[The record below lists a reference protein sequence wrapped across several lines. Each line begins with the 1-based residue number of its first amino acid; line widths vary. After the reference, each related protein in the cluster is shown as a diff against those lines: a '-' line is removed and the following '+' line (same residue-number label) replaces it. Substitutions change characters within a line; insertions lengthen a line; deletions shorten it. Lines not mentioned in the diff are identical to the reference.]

1 MTFTI
6 TPRRLAKAIT
16 LAAGMSVLSLP
27 AFAGGDAALYGP
39 TAPKG
44 SSFVRIYNASNQE
57 VSATVGSTNLSDV
70 APLASSD
77 FSFMPGGDY
86 TAKVGSQS
94 VPVKLAADHYYTL
107 VNNASGQPQ
116 LIEEP
121 PFKNKQKSLVRVQN
135 LSDKALTLKTA
146 DGKTDVVQSV
156 AAKGRGEREINP
168 VKVSFALYEGEKKSA
183 TSSRSPWSAAKP
195 RCSTSPAMA
204 AACRQSGSSARSR
217 PADESIGQVKA
228 ISVAAGGACD
238 RLRSNRENGSRG
250 LSARP

>member
-1 MTFTI
+1 MTFTT
-6 TPRRLAKAIT
+6 TPRRLAQAIT
-16 LAAGMSVLSLP
+16 LAAGMSVLSLS
-27 AFAGGDAALYGP
+27 AFAGGDATLYGP

-44 SSFVRIYNASNQE
+44 STFVRLYNASNSE
-57 VSATVGSTNLSDV
+57 VSATVGSTNVNDV

-135 LSDKALTLKTA
+135 LSDQALTLKTA
-146 DGKTDVVQSV
+146 DGKTDVVKAV

-168 VKVSFALYEGEKKSA
+168 VKVSFALYDGEKKVSDLKPVA
-183 TSSRSPWSAAKP
+183 LERGEAAVLYV
-195 RCSTSPAMA
+195 TGN
-204 AACRQSGSSARSR
+204 GSSLSPVWVKR
-217 PADESIGQVKA
+217 PVST
-228 ISVAAGGACD
+228 
-238 RLRSNRENGSRG
+238 R
-250 LSARP
+250 

>member
-1 MTFTI
+1 MTFTT
-6 TPRRLAKAIT
+6 TPRRLAQAIT
-16 LAAGMSVLSLP
+16 LAAGMSVLSLS

-44 SSFVRIYNASNQE
+44 STFVRLYNASNSE
-57 VSATVGSTNLSDV
+57 VSATVGSTNVNDV

-135 LSDKALTLKTA
+135 LSDQALTLKTA
-146 DGKTDVVQSV
+146 DGKTDVVKAV

-168 VKVSFALYEGEKKSA
+168 VKVSFALYDGEKKVSDLKPVA
-183 TSSRSPWSAAKP
+183 LERGEAAVLYV
-195 RCSTSPAMA
+195 T
-204 AACRQSGSSARSR
+204 G
-217 PADESIGQVKA
+217 
-228 ISVAAGGACD
+228 
-238 RLRSNRENGSRG
+238 NGSN
-250 LSARP
+250 LSPVWVKRPVSTR

>member
-1 MTFTI
+1 MTFNVTRKNVQQR
-6 TPRRLAKAIT
+6 TVKTLA
-16 LAAGMSVLSLP
+16 LAAGLGLLSLP
-27 AFAGGDAALYGP
+27 VWAGGDAALYGP
-39 TAPKG
+39 VAPKG

-57 VSATVGSTNLSDV
+57 VSATVGATAINEV

-86 TAKVGSQS
+86 SAKVGSQAL
-94 VPVKLAADHYYTL
+94 PLKLAADHYYTL

-146 DGKTDVVQSV
+146 DGKTDVVQAV

-168 VKVSFALYEGEKKSA
+168 VKVSFALYDGTTKVSDLKPVALERGE
-183 TSSRSPWSAAKP
+183 AAVLYV
-195 RCSTSPAMA
+195 T
-204 AACRQSGSSARSR
+204 G
-217 PADESIGQVKA
+217 
-228 ISVAAGGACD
+228 
-238 RLRSNRENGSRG
+238 NGSN
-250 LSARP
+250 LSPVWVKRPVSTR

>member
-1 MTFTI
+1 MTFT
-6 TPRRLAKAIT
+6 THPRRLAQAIT
-16 LAAGMSVLSLP
+16 LAAGMSVLSLS

-57 VSATVGSTNLSDV
+57 VSATVGSTNVSDV

-146 DGKTDVVQSV
+146 DGKTDVVQAV

-168 VKVSFALYEGEKKSA
+168 VKVSFALYEGEKKVSDLKPVA
-183 TSSRSPWSAAKP
+183 LERGEAAVLYV
-195 RCSTSPAMA
+195 TGN
-204 AACRQSGSSARSR
+204 GSSLSPVWVKR
-217 PADESIGQVKA
+217 PVST
-228 ISVAAGGACD
+228 
-238 RLRSNRENGSRG
+238 R
-250 LSARP
+250 

>member
-1 MTFTI
+1 M
-6 TPRRLAKAIT
+6 RL
-16 LAAGMSVLSLP
+16 
-27 AFAGGDAALYGP
+27 
-39 TAPKG
+39 
-44 SSFVRIYNASNQE
+44 YNASNSE
-57 VSATVGSTNLSDV
+57 VSATVGSTNVNDV

-135 LSDKALTLKTA
+135 LSDQALTLKTA
-146 DGKTDVVQSV
+146 DGKTDVVKAV

-168 VKVSFALYEGEKKSA
+168 VKVSFALYDGEKKVSDLKPVA
-183 TSSRSPWSAAKP
+183 LERGEAAVLYV
-195 RCSTSPAMA
+195 T
-204 AACRQSGSSARSR
+204 G
-217 PADESIGQVKA
+217 
-228 ISVAAGGACD
+228 
-238 RLRSNRENGSRG
+238 NGSN
-250 LSARP
+250 LSPVWVKRPVSTR